1 MSDAGTGS
9 RTLMGKAAVL
19 EGVPDH
25 PAVKAILAW
34 NADALT
40 DAKFDFGELTL
51 TVAAEQVRDAAGTLR
66 TAGYNFF
73 EDLTA
78 VDWFPGAPRFQLSY
92 HLLSHALKERVRLR
106 VLVEEATPTVDSI
119 TPLWAGANYYER
131 EVFDLFGIRFEEHPN
146 LRRIMMPDE
155 WVGHPLRKDYPVE
168 GYR

>member
-1 MSDAGTGS
+1 MAGTA
-9 RTLMGKAAVL
+9 TLLGKAAVL
-19 EGVPDH
+19 EGLPDH

-40 DAKFDFGELTL
+40 DAKFDFNELTL
-51 TVAAEQVRDAAGTLR
+51 TIAPEQIRTACFTLQK
-66 TAGYNFF
+66 AGYNFF

-78 VDWFPGAPRFQLSY
+78 VDWFPAAPRFQLSY
-92 HLLSHALKERVRLR
+92 HLTSFAMKQRIRLR
-106 VLVEEATPTVDSI
+106 VMLDDAEPAVESI
-119 TPLWAGANYYER
+119 TPVWAGANYYER

-155 WVGHPLRKDYPVE
+155 FVGHPLRKDYPVE